1 LAFAWKKPYVQK
13 AGFEGLSATG
23 LALTLNMN
31 PLLRLQRLDAL
42 HSLSSRL
49 ASESSGGL
57 LGDSLEVLLETM
69 RARAAAAFIVEPT
82 LASIAESGLGGR
94 GGPELFVLRRA
105 LSTIAQRALST
116 RRAVLL
122 ADLGGD
128 REGIDDAGEIL
139 ALGARTALAIPV
151 LLGNVAHG
159 VFVLLFD
166 DAARVDEEAQRFSA
180 TIANLVALAL
190 AREQARDTPVPS
202 NDELAEASRM
212 ASLGLLTAS
221 VAHELRGPAGAMLL
235 QQEELGRLVEQVSE
249 LSDAADPNMSGAI
262 RELGEVSSDIQTAVA
277 RIRDTVEQLSLVSR
291 REISPECIDL
301 ATVVRESLAIAMPH
315 LERRGI
321 TITQDIDSTVY
332 TVGRRDSLGQVVL
345 NLVFNAADA
354 AEVNAEPKVWVR
366 VSAHGEQLALIVE
379 DNGPGVP
386 SGAIQHIFR
395 PFYTTKQRGQGTGL
409 GLKIC
414 SDVVAAHGGHIE
426 VHDRAGGG
434 ASFRVLLTRVQE
446 DSGLIPLV
454 PVRATKQRHMQRPR
468 PRQVFLID
476 DDPVFARSMRR
487 ALKPHTVRT
496 AAAASEAEAQL
507 MDPNYLP
514 DLVLCDVF
522 LPGRNG
528 DTLHARISTR
538 RPELASRFV
547 FVTGGALGRAEAEY
561 LKNCACPTLFK
572 PVELKTLKDLLED
585 EAPESSPSASVR
597 TLNPPSASSSRRSSV
612 PGPSAPPST
621 RR

>member
-1 LAFAWKKPYVQK
+1 
-13 AGFEGLSATG
+13 
-23 LALTLNMN
+23 MN

-57 LGDSLEVLLETM
+57 LGDSLDVLFESM
-69 RARAAAAFIVEPT
+69 RARAGAAFT
-82 LASIAESGLGGR
+82 LDSGMESISERGLGDR
-94 GGPELFVLRRA
+94 GGSQLLVLRRA
-105 LSTIAQRALST
+105 LTTIAQRALST
-116 RRAVLL
+116 RRPVLL
-122 ADLGGD
+122 SDLGHD

-139 ALGARTALAIPV
+139 ALGARTALAVPV
-151 LLGNVAHG
+151 LLRRVAQG

-166 DAARVDEEAQRFSA
+166 DLARVDEEARLFA
-180 TIANLVALAL
+180 TTVANMMAVALE
-190 AREQARDTPVPS
+190 REQIRSTPVPS

-212 ASLGLLTAS
+212 ASLGLITAS

-235 QQEELGRLVEQVSE
+235 QQEELGRLVEQVAE

-291 REISPECIDL
+291 REISPECVDVLTIVKD
-301 ATVVRESLAIAMPH
+301 SLAIAMPH

-321 TITQDIDSTVY
+321 TLTQELDGPVY

-354 AEVNAEPKVWVR
+354 AEASKQPQIWVR
-366 VSAHGEQLALIVE
+366 VMSCGEQLALVVE
-379 DNGPGVP
+379 DNGPGIAP
-386 SGAIQHIFR
+386 GAVQHIFR
-395 PFYTTKQRGQGTGL
+395 PFYTTKERGQGTGL

-414 SDVVAAHGGHIE
+414 SDVVTAHGGHIE
-426 VHDRAGGG
+426 VHDRPGGG

-454 PVRATKQRHMQRPR
+454 PVRAPKQRMRDVR
-468 PRQVFLID
+468 PRQVFVVD

-487 ALKPHTVRT
+487 ALKPHLVRT
-496 AAAASEAEAQL
+496 AAAASEAEVEL
-507 MDPNYLP
+507 LDRNYTP

-528 DTLHARISTR
+528 DTLHSRISAR
-538 RPELASRFV
+538 RPELAKRFV

-585 EAPESSPSASVR
+585 DEPESSPVASVR
-597 TLNPPSASSSRRSSV
+597 TLNPLSTNARRSTV
-612 PGPSAPPST
+612 PAPPST

>member
-1 LAFAWKKPYVQK
+1 
-13 AGFEGLSATG
+13 
-23 LALTLNMN
+23 MN

-42 HSLSSRL
+42 HTLSGRL
-49 ASESSGGL
+49 ASDSSGSL
-57 LGDSLEVLLETM
+57 LGDSLDALLDTL
-69 RARAAAAFIVEPT
+69 RARAAAAFT
-82 LASIAESGLGGR
+82 LDPGLESIAERGLGDR
-94 GGPELFVLRRA
+94 GGPELVVLRRA

-116 RRAVLL
+116 RRITTLL
-122 ADLGGD
+122 DLGRD
-128 REGIDDAGEIL
+128 REGVDDAGEIL
-139 ALGARTALAIPV
+139 ALGARTALAVPV
-151 LLGNVAHG
+151 LLHNAAHG
-159 VFVLLFD
+159 AFVLLFD
-166 DAARVDEEAQRFSA
+166 DATRIDDEARKFA
-180 TIANLVALAL
+180 TTVANMLAVALE
-190 AREQARDTPVPS
+190 REQIRSTPVPS

-235 QQEELGRLVEQVSE
+235 QQEELGRLVEQVAE
-249 LSDAADPNMSGAI
+249 LSDATDPNMSGAI

-291 REISPECIDL
+291 REISPECVDL
-301 ATVVRESLAIAMPH
+301 VTVVKESLAIATPH
-315 LERRGI
+315 LARKGI
-321 TITQDIDSTVY
+321 TLTQYLDGPVY

-354 AEVNAEPKVWVR
+354 AEANAHPEVWVR
-366 VSAHGEQLALIVE
+366 VMVRGDQLALVVE
-379 DNGPGVP
+379 DNGPGIP
-386 SGAIQHIFR
+386 PAAIQHIFR

-426 VHDRAGGG
+426 VHDRTGGG

-446 DSGLIPLV
+446 DSGLIPIV
-454 PVRATKQRHMQRPR
+454 PARAQRPR
-468 PRQVFLID
+468 RLEPQPRQVFVVD
-476 DDPVFARSMRR
+476 DDPVFARSIRR
-487 ALKPHTVRT
+487 SLKPHVVRT
-496 AAAASEAEAQL
+496 AAAASEAEVQL
-507 MDPNYLP
+507 LDPNYSP

-528 DTLHARISTR
+528 DTLHSRIATR
-538 RPELASRFV
+538 RPELAKRFV

-572 PVELKTLKDLLED
+572 PIELKTVTDLLED
-585 EAPESSPSASVR
+585 DEAESSSSASVR
-597 TLNPPSASSSRRSSV
+597 TLNPPSVRRPSSSI
-612 PGPSAPPST
+612 PPAAPPST

>member
-1 LAFAWKKPYVQK
+1 
-13 AGFEGLSATG
+13 
-23 LALTLNMN
+23 MN

-57 LGDSLEVLLETM
+57 LGDSLDVLFESM
-69 RARAAAAFIVEPT
+69 RARAGAAFT
-82 LASIAESGLGGR
+82 LDSGMESISERGLGDR
-94 GGPELFVLRRA
+94 GGSQLLVLRRA
-105 LSTIAQRALST
+105 LTTIAQRALST
-116 RRAVLL
+116 RRPVLL
-122 ADLGGD
+122 SDLGHD

-139 ALGARTALAIPV
+139 ALGARTALAVPV
-151 LLGNVAHG
+151 LLRRVAQG

-166 DAARVDEEAQRFSA
+166 DLARVDEEARLFA
-180 TIANLVALAL
+180 TTVANMMAVALE
-190 AREQARDTPVPS
+190 REQIRSTPVPS

-212 ASLGLLTAS
+212 ASLGLITAS

-235 QQEELGRLVEQVSE
+235 QQEELGRLVEQVAE

-291 REISPECIDL
+291 REISPECVDVLTIVKD
-301 ATVVRESLAIAMPH
+301 SLAIAMPH

-321 TITQDIDSTVY
+321 TLTQELDGPVY

-354 AEVNAEPKVWVR
+354 AEASKQPQIWVR
-366 VSAHGEQLALIVE
+366 VMSCGEQLALVVE
-379 DNGPGVP
+379 DNGPGIAP
-386 SGAIQHIFR
+386 GAVQHIFR
-395 PFYTTKQRGQGTGL
+395 PFYTTKERGQGTGL

-414 SDVVAAHGGHIE
+414 SDVVTAHGGHIE
-426 VHDRAGGG
+426 VHDRPGGG

-454 PVRATKQRHMQRPR
+454 PVRAPKQRMRDVR
-468 PRQVFLID
+468 PRQVFVVD

-487 ALKPHTVRT
+487 ALKPHLVRT
-496 AAAASEAEAQL
+496 AAAASEAEVEL
-507 MDPNYLP
+507 LDRNYTP

-528 DTLHARISTR
+528 DTLHSRVSAR
-538 RPELASRFV
+538 RPELAKRFV

-585 EAPESSPSASVR
+585 DEPESSPVASVR
-597 TLNPPSASSSRRSSV
+597 TLNPPSTNARRSTV
-612 PGPSAPPST
+612 PAPPST

>member
-1 LAFAWKKPYVQK
+1 
-13 AGFEGLSATG
+13 
-23 LALTLNMN
+23 MN

-42 HSLSSRL
+42 HTLSNRL

-57 LGDSLEVLLETM
+57 LGDSLDVLFESM
-69 RARAAAAFIVEPT
+69 RARAGAAFT
-82 LASIAESGLGGR
+82 LDQGLESISERGLGDR

-105 LSTIAQRALST
+105 LNTIAQRALST
-116 RRAVLL
+116 RRTVLL
-122 ADLGGD
+122 SDLGHD
-128 REGIDDAGEIL
+128 REGIDDAGELL

-151 LLGNVAHG
+151 VLRRVAHG

-166 DAARVDEEAQRFSA
+166 DVTRVDEEAQHFS
-180 TIANLVALAL
+180 TTVANMMAVALE
-190 AREQARDTPVPS
+190 REQIRSTPVPS

-235 QQEELGRLVEQVSE
+235 QQEELGRLVEQVAG
-249 LSDAADPNMSGAI
+249 LSDATDPTMSGAI

-291 REISPECIDL
+291 REISPECVDL
-301 ATVVRESLAIAMPH
+301 LSIVKESLAIAMPH

-321 TITQDIDSTVY
+321 TLTQETDGPVY
-332 TVGRRDSLGQVVL
+332 TVGRRDSLAQVVL

-354 AEVNAEPKVWVR
+354 AEGAGASKHPEIWVR
-366 VSAHGEQLALIVE
+366 VMSRGEQLALVVE
-379 DNGPGVP
+379 DNGPGIAP
-386 SGAIQHIFR
+386 SAIQHIFR

-414 SDVVAAHGGHIE
+414 SDVVTAHGGHIE

-454 PVRATKQRHMQRPR
+454 PMRVPKQRMLEAR
-468 PRQVFLID
+468 PRQVFVID

-487 ALKPHTVRT
+487 ALKPHVVRT
-496 AAAASEAEAQL
+496 AAAASEAEVQL
-507 MDPNYLP
+507 LDRNYTP

-528 DTLHARISTR
+528 DTLHSRISAR
-538 RPELASRFV
+538 RPELAKRFV

-585 EAPESSPSASVR
+585 DEAESSPAASVR
-597 TLNPPSASSSRRSSV
+597 TLNPPSTSARRSSV
-612 PGPSAPPST
+612 PAAPPST

>member
-1 LAFAWKKPYVQK
+1 
-13 AGFEGLSATG
+13 
-23 LALTLNMN
+23 MN
-31 PLLRLQRLDAL
+31 PLLRLHRLDAL
-42 HSLSSRL
+42 HTLSGRL
-49 ASESSGGL
+49 ANESTSSL
-57 LGDSLEVLLETM
+57 LGDSLDALLETM
-69 RARAAAAFIVEPT
+69 RARAAAAFT
-82 LASIAESGLGGR
+82 LDPGLESIAERGLGDR
-94 GGPELFVLRRA
+94 GGPELLVLRRA

-116 RRAVLL
+116 RRVILL
-122 ADLGGD
+122 SDLGRD
-128 REGIDDAGEIL
+128 REGVDDAGEIL
-139 ALGARTALAIPV
+139 ALGARTALAVPV
-151 LLGNVAHG
+151 LLSNVAHG

-166 DAARVDEEAQRFSA
+166 DSSRIDDEARHFAATV
-180 TIANLVALAL
+180 ANMLAVALE
-190 AREQARDTPVPS
+190 REQIRATPIPS

-235 QQEELGRLVEQVSE
+235 QQEELGRLVEQVAE
-249 LSDAADPNMSGAI
+249 LSDATDPTMTGAI

-291 REISPECIDL
+291 REIAPECVDL
-301 ATVVRESLAIAMPH
+301 VTVVKESLAIATPH
-315 LERRGI
+315 LARRGI
-321 TITQDIDSTVY
+321 TLTQHLDGPVY

-354 AEVNAEPKVWVR
+354 AEVNGNPEIWVR
-366 VSAHGEQLALIVE
+366 VMARGEQLALVVE

-386 SGAIQHIFR
+386 AGAIQHIFR

-446 DSGLIPLV
+446 DSGLIPIV
-454 PVRATKQRHMQRPR
+454 PMRTPKQRVVEVR
-468 PRQVFLID
+468 PRQVFVVD
-476 DDPVFARSMRR
+476 DDPVFTRSIRR
-487 ALKPHTVRT
+487 ALKPHVVRT
-496 AAAASEAEAQL
+496 VGAASEAEVQL
-507 MDPNYLP
+507 LDPNYTP

-528 DTLHARISTR
+528 DTLHARIAAR
-538 RPELASRFV
+538 RPELAQRFV

-561 LKNCACPTLFK
+561 LKKCACPTLFK
-572 PVELKTLKDLLED
+572 PIELKTVQELLED
-585 EAPESSPSASVR
+585 DEAESSSSASVR
-597 TLNPPSASSSRRSSV
+597 TLNPPSTNGRRPSSF
-612 PGPSAPPST
+612 PPAAPPST

>member
-1 LAFAWKKPYVQK
+1 
-13 AGFEGLSATG
+13 
-23 LALTLNMN
+23 MN

-57 LGDSLEVLLETM
+57 LGDSLDVLFESM
-69 RARAAAAFIVEPT
+69 RARAGAAFT
-82 LASIAESGLGGR
+82 LDSGMESISERGLGDR
-94 GGPELFVLRRA
+94 GGSQLLVLRRA
-105 LSTIAQRALST
+105 LTTIAQRALST
-116 RRAVLL
+116 RRPVLL
-122 ADLGGD
+122 SDLGHD

-139 ALGARTALAIPV
+139 ALGARTALAVPV
-151 LLGNVAHG
+151 LLRRVAQG

-166 DAARVDEEAQRFSA
+166 DLARVDEEARLFA
-180 TIANLVALAL
+180 TTVANMMAVALE
-190 AREQARDTPVPS
+190 REQIRSTPVPS

-212 ASLGLLTAS
+212 ASLGLITAS

-235 QQEELGRLVEQVSE
+235 QQEELGRLVEQVAE

-291 REISPECIDL
+291 REISPECVDVLTIVKD
-301 ATVVRESLAIAMPH
+301 SLAIAMPH

-321 TITQDIDSTVY
+321 TLTQELDGPVY

-354 AEVNAEPKVWVR
+354 AEASKQPQIWVR
-366 VSAHGEQLALIVE
+366 VMSCGEQLALVVE
-379 DNGPGVP
+379 DNGPGIAP
-386 SGAIQHIFR
+386 GAVQHIFR
-395 PFYTTKQRGQGTGL
+395 PFYTTKERGQGTGL

-414 SDVVAAHGGHIE
+414 SDVVTAHGGHIE
-426 VHDRAGGG
+426 VHDRPGGG

-454 PVRATKQRHMQRPR
+454 PMRAPKQRMLDTR
-468 PRQVFLID
+468 PRQVFVVD

-487 ALKPHTVRT
+487 ALKPHLVRT
-496 AAAASEAEAQL
+496 AAAASEAEVEL
-507 MDPNYLP
+507 LDRNYTP

-528 DTLHARISTR
+528 DTLHSRISAR
-538 RPELASRFV
+538 RPELAKRFV

-561 LKNCACPTLFK
+561 LKNCVCPTLFK
-572 PVELKTLKDLLED
+572 PVELKTIKDLLED

-597 TLNPPSASSSRRSSV
+597 TLNPPSATRRSSI
-612 PGPSAPPST
+612 PAPPST
-621 RR
+621 GR

>member
-1 LAFAWKKPYVQK
+1 
-13 AGFEGLSATG
+13 
-23 LALTLNMN
+23 MN

-57 LGDSLEVLLETM
+57 LGDSLDVLFESM
-69 RARAAAAFIVEPT
+69 RARAGAAFT
-82 LASIAESGLGGR
+82 LDSGMESISERGLGDR
-94 GGPELFVLRRA
+94 GGSQLLVLRRA
-105 LSTIAQRALST
+105 LTTIAQRALST
-116 RRAVLL
+116 RRPVLL
-122 ADLGGD
+122 SDLGHD

-139 ALGARTALAIPV
+139 ALGARTALAVPV
-151 LLGNVAHG
+151 LLRRVAQG

-166 DAARVDEEAQRFSA
+166 DLARVDEEARLFA
-180 TIANLVALAL
+180 TTVANMMAVALE
-190 AREQARDTPVPS
+190 REQIRSTPVPS

-212 ASLGLLTAS
+212 ASLGLITAS

-235 QQEELGRLVEQVSE
+235 QQEELGRLVEQVAE

-291 REISPECIDL
+291 REISPECVDVLTIVKD
-301 ATVVRESLAIAMPH
+301 SLAIAMPH

-321 TITQDIDSTVY
+321 TLTQELDGPVY

-354 AEVNAEPKVWVR
+354 AEASKQPQIWVR
-366 VSAHGEQLALIVE
+366 VMSCGEQLALVVE
-379 DNGPGVP
+379 DNGPGIAP
-386 SGAIQHIFR
+386 GAVQHIFR
-395 PFYTTKQRGQGTGL
+395 PFYTTKERGQGTGL

-414 SDVVAAHGGHIE
+414 SDVVTAHGGHIE
-426 VHDRAGGG
+426 VHDRPGGG

-454 PVRATKQRHMQRPR
+454 PVRAPKQRMRDVR
-468 PRQVFLID
+468 PRQVFVVD

-487 ALKPHTVRT
+487 ALKPHLVRT
-496 AAAASEAEAQL
+496 AAAASEAEVEL
-507 MDPNYLP
+507 LDRNYTP

-528 DTLHARISTR
+528 DTLHSRISAR
-538 RPELASRFV
+538 RPELAKRFV

-572 PVELKTLKDLLED
+572 PVELKSLKDLLED
-585 EAPESSPSASVR
+585 DEPESSPVASVR
-597 TLNPPSASSSRRSSV
+597 TLNPLSTNARRSTV
-612 PGPSAPPST
+612 PAPPST

>member
-1 LAFAWKKPYVQK
+1 
-13 AGFEGLSATG
+13 
-23 LALTLNMN
+23 MN

-42 HSLSSRL
+42 HTLSGRL
-49 ASESSGGL
+49 ASEASGGL
-57 LGDSLEVLLETM
+57 LGDSLDVLVETM
-69 RARAAAAFIVEPT
+69 RARAAAAFT
-82 LASIAESGLGGR
+82 LGAGLDSIAERGLGDR
-94 GGPELFVLRRA
+94 GGPELVVLRRA

-116 RRAVLL
+116 RRVVMLD
-122 ADLGGD
+122 DLGRD

-139 ALGARTALAIPV
+139 ALGARTALAVPV
-151 LLGNVAHG
+151 LLRTVAHG

-166 DAARVDEEAQRFSA
+166 DAARVDDEAQHFVR
-180 TIANLVALAL
+180 TVANLMAIALEG
-190 AREQARDTPVPS
+190 EQIRATPVPS

-235 QQEELGRLVEQVSE
+235 QQEELGRLVGQVAE
-249 LSDAADPNMSGAI
+249 LSDATDPQLSDAI

-277 RIRDTVEQLSLVSR
+277 RIRDTVDQLSLVSR
-291 REISPECIDL
+291 RELSPECVDL
-301 ATVVRESLAIAMPH
+301 ATVVKESLAIAMPH

-321 TITQDIDSTVY
+321 TLTQRVDDPMY

-354 AEVNAEPKVWVR
+354 AESSAQPQVWVHVTGR
-366 VSAHGEQLALIVE
+366 GEQLALVVE
-379 DNGPGVP
+379 DNGPGIP
-386 SGAIQHIFR
+386 PGAIQHIFR
-395 PFYTTKQRGQGTGL
+395 PFYTTKQRGHGTGL

-414 SDVVAAHGGHIE
+414 SDVVTAHGGHIE
-426 VHDRAGGG
+426 VHDRIGGG

-454 PVRATKQRHMQRPR
+454 PMRAPKQRMTEVR
-468 PRQVFLID
+468 PRQVFVVD

-487 ALKPHTVRT
+487 ALKPHVVRT
-496 AAAASEAEAQL
+496 VAAASEAEVEL
-507 MDPNYLP
+507 LDPNYTP

-528 DTLHARISTR
+528 DTLHARVAAR
-538 RPELASRFV
+538 RPELSKRFV

-585 EAPESSPSASVR
+585 DAPESSPSASVR
-597 TLNPPSASSSRRSSV
+597 TLSPPSTSGRRSSI
-612 PGPSAPPST
+612 PSSAPPSP

>member
-1 LAFAWKKPYVQK
+1 MGV
-13 AGFEGLSATG
+13 SATSPERDKP
-23 LALTLNMN
+23 MN
-31 PLLRLQRLDAL
+31 PHLREQRLAAL
-42 HSLSSRL
+42 YSLSGRL
-49 ASESSGGL
+49 AGESGGGL
-57 LGDSLEVLLETM
+57 LGDCLDVLLDSL
-69 RARAAAAFIVEPT
+69 RARAAAGFT
-82 LASIAESGLGGR
+82 LDPGLQSIAERGLGDR
-94 GGPELFVLRRA
+94 GGPELIVLRRA

-116 RRAVLL
+116 RRQVLL
-122 ADLGGD
+122 GDLGRD

-151 LLGNVAHG
+151 LHRRIAHG

-166 DAARVDEEAQRFSA
+166 DAVRVDDEAQQFAS
-180 TIANLVALAL
+180 IVANMVAVALD
-190 AREQARDTPVPS
+190 RDQSRDTPLPS
-202 NDELAEASRM
+202 NDELAEASHM

-221 VAHELRGPAGAMLL
+221 VAHELRGPAGAMIL
-235 QQEELGRLVEQVSE
+235 QQEELGRLVEQVSSLADDGDVE
-249 LSDAADPNMSGAI
+249 LSGAI
-262 RELGEVSSDIQTAVA
+262 RELSEVSSDIQTAVA

-291 REISPECIDL
+291 RETSPECVDL
-301 ATVVRESLAIAMPH
+301 VTVVRESLAMAKPH

-321 TITQDIDSTVY
+321 TLTQHLDGPVY

-354 AEVNAEPKVWVR
+354 CENSAHPEVWVR
-366 VSAHGEQLALIVE
+366 VLARGEQLALVVD
-379 DNGPGVP
+379 DNGPGIP
-386 SGAIQHIFR
+386 PGAIQHIFR

-414 SDVVAAHGGHIE
+414 SDVVASHGGHIE
-426 VHDRAGGG
+426 VHDRSGGG

-454 PVRATKQRHMQRPR
+454 PVRPSKLRMSQAR

-476 DDPVFARSMRR
+476 DDPVFARSMQR
-487 ALKPHTVRT
+487 ALRPHVVRT
-496 AAAASEAEAQL
+496 AAAASEAEVQL
-507 MDPNYLP
+507 LDPKYKP

-528 DTLHARISTR
+528 DTLHARIATR
-538 RPELASRFV
+538 RPELAARFV

-561 LKNCACPTLFK
+561 LKRCACPTLFK
-572 PVELKTLKDLLED
+572 PVELKTLQDLLEED
-585 EAPESSPSASVR
+585 EPESSTPSASVR
-597 TLNPPSASSSRRSSV
+597 TLSPTSSTRSGRRSSV
-612 PGPSAPPST
+612 PPST

>member
-1 LAFAWKKPYVQK
+1 
-13 AGFEGLSATG
+13 
-23 LALTLNMN
+23 MN

-42 HSLSSRL
+42 HTLSGRL
-49 ASESSGGL
+49 ASDSTGSL
-57 LGDSLEVLLETM
+57 LGDSLEVLIETM
-69 RARAAAAFIVEPT
+69 RARAAAAFTVDPGLE
-82 LASIAESGLGGR
+82 SVAERGLGDR
-94 GGPELFVLRRA
+94 GGPELVVLRRA

-116 RRAVLL
+116 RGVVLL
-122 ADLGGD
+122 SDLGRD
-128 REGIDDAGEIL
+128 RESIDDAGEIL
-139 ALGARTALAIPV
+139 ALGARTALAVPV
-151 LLGNVAHG
+151 LLADAAHA

-166 DAARVDEEAQRFSA
+166 DASRLDDEARHFAA
-180 TIANLVALAL
+180 TVANLLAVAL
-190 AREQARDTPVPS
+190 ERDRIRATPVPS

-235 QQEELGRLVEQVSE
+235 QQEELGRLVEQVAQ
-249 LSDAADPNMSGAI
+249 LSDATDPNMKGAI

-291 REISPECIDL
+291 REIAPECVDL
-301 ATVVRESLAIAMPH
+301 VTVVKESLAIATPH
-315 LERRGI
+315 LARRGI
-321 TITQDIDSTVY
+321 TLTQHLVGPVY

-354 AEVNAEPKVWVR
+354 AEASAQPEIWVSVTPR
-366 VSAHGEQLALIVE
+366 AEQLALVVE

-386 SGAIQHIFR
+386 ASTVQHIFR

-426 VHDRAGGG
+426 VHDRVGGG
-434 ASFRVLLTRVQE
+434 ASFRVVLTRVQE
-446 DSGLIPLV
+446 DSGLIPIV
-454 PVRATKQRHMQRPR
+454 PVRTPKQRTVEAR
-468 PRQVFLID
+468 PRQVFVVD
-476 DDPVFARSMRR
+476 DDPVFTRSIRR
-487 ALKPHTVRT
+487 ALRPHAVRT
-496 AAAASEAEAQL
+496 VAAASEAEVQL
-507 MDPNYLP
+507 LDPNYTP

-528 DTLHARISTR
+528 DTLHARVAAR
-538 RPELASRFV
+538 RPELAKRFV

-561 LKNCACPTLFK
+561 LKNCACRTLFK
-572 PVELKTLKDLLED
+572 PIELKTVQDLLEGD
-585 EAPESSPSASVR
+585 EADSSPSASVR
-597 TLNPPSASSSRRSSV
+597 TLNPPAAGSRRSSSSM
-612 PGPSAPPST
+612 PPAAPPST

>member
-1 LAFAWKKPYVQK
+1 
-13 AGFEGLSATG
+13 
-23 LALTLNMN
+23 MN

-42 HSLSSRL
+42 HTLSSRL
-49 ASESSGGL
+49 ASESTGSL
-57 LGDSLEVLLETM
+57 LGDSLDALFETM
-69 RARAAAAFIVEPT
+69 RARAAAAFTLEPGIE
-82 LASIAESGLGGR
+82 SIAERGLGDR
-94 GGPELFVLRRA
+94 GGPELIVLRRA

-116 RRAVLL
+116 RRLILL
-122 ADLGGD
+122 EDLSRD
-128 REGIDDAGEIL
+128 RESVDDAGEIL
-139 ALGARTALAIPV
+139 ALGARTALALPV
-151 LLGNVAHG
+151 LLGEVAHG

-166 DAARVDEEAQRFSA
+166 DASRIDDEARNFAA
-180 TIANLVALAL
+180 TVANLLAVALE
-190 AREQARDTPVPS
+190 REQIRATPIPS

-235 QQEELGRLVEQVSE
+235 QQEELGRLVEQVTE
-249 LSDAADPNMSGAI
+249 LSDAADPTMKGAI

-291 REISPECIDL
+291 REIAPECVDL
-301 ATVVRESLAIAMPH
+301 LTVVQESLAIATPH
-315 LERRGI
+315 LARRGI
-321 TITQDIDSTVY
+321 TITQHLDGPVY

-354 AEVNAEPKVWVR
+354 AEVNAQPEIWLR
-366 VSAHGEQLALIVE
+366 VMARGEQLALVVE

-386 SGAIQHIFR
+386 AGAIQHIFR

-426 VHDRAGGG
+426 VHDRPGGG

-454 PVRATKQRHMQRPR
+454 PLRAPKQRAVETR
-468 PRQVFLID
+468 PRQVFVVD
-476 DDPVFARSMRR
+476 DDPVFTRSIRR
-487 ALKPHTVRT
+487 ALKPHVVRT
-496 AAAASEAEAQL
+496 AGAASEAEVQL
-507 MDPNYLP
+507 LDPNYLP

-528 DTLHARISTR
+528 NTLHERVAAR
-538 RPELASRFV
+538 RPELGKRFV
-547 FVTGGALGRAEAEY
+547 FVTGGAFTPRALQFLQSIPNERIQ
-561 LKNCACPTLFK
+561 K
-572 PVELKTLKDLLED
+572 PFEPGELSRLLQR
-585 EAPESSPSASVR
+585 ALQR
-597 TLNPPSASSSRRSSV
+597 
-612 PGPSAPPST
+612 G
-621 RR
+621 

>member
-1 LAFAWKKPYVQK
+1 
-13 AGFEGLSATG
+13 
-23 LALTLNMN
+23 MN

-42 HSLSSRL
+42 HTLSGRL
-49 ASESSGGL
+49 ASETSSDL
-57 LGDSLEVLLETM
+57 LGDSLDVLLDTL
-69 RARAAAAFIVEPT
+69 RARAAAAFAHDPGLE
-82 LASIAESGLGGR
+82 SIAERGLGDR
-94 GGPELFVLRRA
+94 GGPELIVIRRA
-105 LSTIAQRALST
+105 LSTIAQRASST
-116 RRAVLL
+116 RRVVLL
-122 ADLGGD
+122 NDLGRD
-128 REGIDDAGEIL
+128 REGIDDAGELL
-139 ALGARTALAIPV
+139 ALGARTAMAVPV
-151 LLGNVAHG
+151 LVRKVAHG

-166 DAARVDEEAQRFSA
+166 DASRVDDEAQHFAA
-180 TIANLVALAL
+180 TIANMMAVALECAQIR
-190 AREQARDTPVPS
+190 ATPAPS
-202 NDELAEASRM
+202 NDELAEASHM

-235 QQEELGRLVEQVSE
+235 QQQELGRLVEQVAE

-291 REISPECIDL
+291 REVSPECVDVV
-301 ATVVRESLAIAMPH
+301 TVVRESLAIALPH

-321 TITQDIDSTVY
+321 VLTQHFEGPVY

-354 AEVNAEPKVWVR
+354 AETNARPEVWVR
-366 VSAHGEQLALIVE
+366 VMGRGGQLALVVE
-379 DNGPGVP
+379 DNGPGIP
-386 SGAIQHIFR
+386 PGAIQNIFR

-426 VHDRAGGG
+426 VHDRKGGG

-454 PVRATKQRHMQRPR
+454 PMRAAKPRVVEVRPKQ
-468 PRQVFLID
+468 VLVID
-476 DDPVFARSMRR
+476 DDPVFTRSIRR
-487 ALKPHTVRT
+487 SLKPHLVRT
-496 AAAASEAEAQL
+496 AAAASEAEVQL
-507 MDPNYLP
+507 LDPDYSP

-528 DTLHARISTR
+528 DTLHARLVSR
-538 RPELASRFV
+538 RPELAKRFV

-572 PVELKTLKDLLED
+572 PIELKTLTDLLDD
-585 EAPESSPSASVR
+585 EEAESSPAASVR
-597 TLNPPSASSSRRSSV
+597 TLNPPSSTGRRPPSSI
-612 PGPSAPPST
+612 PPAAPPSP

>member
-1 LAFAWKKPYVQK
+1 
-13 AGFEGLSATG
+13 
-23 LALTLNMN
+23 MN

-42 HSLSSRL
+42 HTLSGRL
-49 ASESSGGL
+49 ASESSGSL
-57 LGDSLEVLLETM
+57 LGDSLDVLLDTM
-69 RARAAAAFIVEPT
+69 RARAAAAFT
-82 LASIAESGLGGR
+82 LDPGLESIAERGLGDR
-94 GGPELFVLRRA
+94 GGPELLVLRRA

-116 RRAVLL
+116 RRSTLL
-122 ADLGGD
+122 SDLGSD

-139 ALGARTALAIPV
+139 ALGARTALAVPV
-151 LLGNVAHG
+151 LLRSVAHG

-166 DAARVDEEAQRFSA
+166 DGTRVDEEAQHFA
-180 TIANLVALAL
+180 TTVANMMAVALE
-190 AREQARDTPVPS
+190 REQIRATPVPS

-235 QQEELGRLVEQVSE
+235 QQEELGRL
-249 LSDAADPNMSGAI
+249 SDATDPNMSGAI

-291 REISPECIDL
+291 REISPECVDL
-301 ATVVRESLAIAMPH
+301 VTVVRESLAIAMPH

-321 TITQDIDSTVY
+321 TITQHVDGPVY

-354 AEVNAEPKVWVR
+354 AEASTLPEVWVR
-366 VSAHGEQLALIVE
+366 VMARGEQLALVVE
-379 DNGPGVP
+379 DNGPGIP
-386 SGAIQHIFR
+386 PGAIQHIFR

-426 VHDRAGGG
+426 VHDRPGGG

-454 PVRATKQRHMQRPR
+454 PMRAPKQRMLEVR
-468 PRQVFLID
+468 PRQVFVVD
-476 DDPVFARSMRR
+476 DDPVFTRSMRR
-487 ALKPHTVRT
+487 ALKPHAVRT
-496 AAAASEAEAQL
+496 AAAASEAEVAL
-507 MDPNYLP
+507 LDPSYTP

-528 DTLHARISTR
+528 DTLHARIATR
-538 RPELASRFV
+538 RPELAKRFV
-547 FVTGGALGRAEAEY
+547 FVTGGALGRTEAEY

-572 PVELKTLKDLLED
+572 PIELKTVKDLLED
-585 EAPESSPSASVR
+585 DQPESSPSASVR
-597 TLNPPSASSSRRSSV
+597 TLNPPSNSGRRSSI
-612 PGPSAPPST
+612 PAAPQSP

>member
-1 LAFAWKKPYVQK
+1 MK
-13 AGFEGLSATG
+13 
-23 LALTLNMN
+23 

-42 HSLSSRL
+42 HGLSVRL
-49 ASESSGGL
+49 AAESTKGL
-57 LGDSLEVLLETM
+57 LDDAVDALLDSL
-69 RARAAAAFIVEPT
+69 RARAAAAFT
-82 LASIAESGLGGR
+82 LDPGLQSIAERGLGDR
-94 GGPELFVLRRA
+94 GGPELVVLRRA
-105 LSTIAQRALST
+105 LSTIAQRSLST
-116 RRAVLL
+116 RRSVLL
-122 ADLGGD
+122 ADLGRD

-139 ALGARTALAIPV
+139 ALGARAALAVPV
-151 LLGNVAHG
+151 LHRSIAHG

-166 DAARVDEEAQRFSA
+166 DEARVDEEAQHFA
-180 TIANLVALAL
+180 TTVSNLVGLAFE
-190 AREQARDTPVPS
+190 RQQSSETPLPS

-221 VAHELRGPAGAMLL
+221 VAHELRGPAGAMIL
-235 QQEELGRLVEQVSE
+235 QQEELGRLVEQVTQ
-249 LSDAADPNMSGAI
+249 LSDDTDLDMSSAI
-262 RELGEVSSDIQTAVA
+262 RELSEVSSDIQTAVA

-291 REISPECIDL
+291 RETSPECVDL
-301 ATVVRESLAIAMPH
+301 AVVIRDSLAIAMPH
-315 LERRGI
+315 LERRNI
-321 TITQDIDSTVY
+321 TITQQVDGPVY

-354 AEVNAEPKVWVR
+354 SESSAHPEVWVR
-366 VSAHGEQLALIVE
+366 VLAHGEQLALIVE
-379 DNGPGVP
+379 DNGPGIP
-386 SGAIQHIFR
+386 PGAIQHIFR

-414 SDVVAAHGGHIE
+414 SDVVASHGGHIE
-426 VHDRAGGG
+426 VHDRPGGG

-446 DSGLIPLV
+446 DSGLIPLM
-454 PVRATKQRHMQRPR
+454 PVRALKQRIVEAR
-468 PRQVFLID
+468 PRQVFLVD

-487 ALKPHTVRT
+487 ALKPHVVRT
-496 AAAASEAEAQL
+496 AGAASEAEVQL
-507 MDPNYLP
+507 LDLSYTP

-528 DTLHARISTR
+528 DTLHARIASR

-572 PVELKTLKDLLED
+572 PVELKTLKDLLD
-585 EAPESSPSASVR
+585 DDAPDSAPSASVR
-597 TLNPPSASSSRRSSV
+597 TLNPPAISSASRRSS
-612 PGPSAPPST
+612 APPAT

>member
-1 LAFAWKKPYVQK
+1 
-13 AGFEGLSATG
+13 
-23 LALTLNMN
+23 MN
-31 PLLRLQRLDAL
+31 PILRLQRLEAL
-42 HSLSSRL
+42 HTLSARL
-49 ASESSGGL
+49 ASESSGAGL
-57 LGDSLEVLLETM
+57 LGDSLELLHEST
-69 RARAAAAFIVEPT
+69 RARAAAAFT
-82 LASIAESGLGGR
+82 LDPELQSMAELGLGDR
-94 GGPELFVLRRA
+94 GAAELFVLRRA

-122 ADLGGD
+122 DDVGDD

-139 ALGARTALAIPV
+139 ALGARSAFAVPV
-151 LLGNVAHG
+151 LLRNVAHG
-159 VFVLLFD
+159 VFVLLLD
-166 DAARVDEEAQRFSA
+166 DASRIDDEARHFAA
-180 TIANLVALAL
+180 TLANITAVALE
-190 AREQARDTPVPS
+190 REQIRATPLPS

-235 QQEELGRLVEQVSE
+235 QQEELGRLVEQVAE
-249 LSDAADPNMSGAI
+249 LCDANDSNMSGAI

-291 REISPECIDL
+291 REISPECVDL
-301 ATVVRESLAIAMPH
+301 VTIVKESLAIAVPH
-315 LERRGI
+315 FIRRGI
-321 TITQDIDSTVY
+321 TLTQDVDGPVY

-354 AEVNAEPKVWVR
+354 AESSARPEIWVR
-366 VSAHGEQLALIVE
+366 VTARGEQIALVVE

-386 SGAIQHIFR
+386 PGAVQHIFR
-395 PFYTTKQRGQGTGL
+395 PFYTTKERGHGTGL

-454 PVRATKQRHMQRPR
+454 PMRAPKQRMLDTR
-468 PRQVFLID
+468 PRQVFVVD

-487 ALKPHTVRT
+487 ALKPHVVRT
-496 AAAASEAEAQL
+496 AAAASEAEVAL
-507 MDPNYLP
+507 LDRNYTP

-528 DTLHARISTR
+528 DTLHARIAAR
-538 RPELASRFV
+538 RPELAARFV

-561 LKNCACPTLFK
+561 LKNCVCPTLFK
-572 PVELKTLKDLLED
+572 PVELKTIKDLLED

-597 TLNPPSASSSRRSSV
+597 TLNPPSATRRSSI
-612 PGPSAPPST
+612 PAPPST
-621 RR
+621 GR

>member
-1 LAFAWKKPYVQK
+1 
-13 AGFEGLSATG
+13 
-23 LALTLNMN
+23 MN

-42 HSLSSRL
+42 HTLSGRL

-57 LGDSLEVLLETM
+57 LGDSLDVLLETM
-69 RARAAAAFIVEPT
+69 RARAAAAFT
-82 LASIAESGLGGR
+82 LDPGLESIAERGLGDR
-94 GGPELFVLRRA
+94 GGPELVVLRRA

-116 RRAVLL
+116 RRLVLL
-122 ADLGGD
+122 SDLGRD

-139 ALGARTALAIPV
+139 ALGARTALAVPV
-151 LLGNVAHG
+151 ILRRVAHG
-159 VFVLLFD
+159 VFVLFFD
-166 DAARVDEEAQRFSA
+166 DATRVDDEAQHFA
-180 TIANLVALAL
+180 TTVANMMAVALE
-190 AREQARDTPVPS
+190 REQIRATPVPS

-235 QQEELGRLVEQVSE
+235 QQEELGRLVEQVTE
-249 LSDAADPNMSGAI
+249 LSDATDPDMSGAI

-291 REISPECIDL
+291 REVSPECVDL
-301 ATVVRESLAIAMPH
+301 VTVVKESLAIAMPH

-321 TITQDIDSTVY
+321 TLTQHVDGPVY

-354 AEVNAEPKVWVR
+354 AEVSAHPEIWVR
-366 VSAHGEQLALIVE
+366 VMSRGEQLALVVE
-379 DNGPGVP
+379 DNGPGIP
-386 SGAIQHIFR
+386 AGAIQHIFR

-426 VHDRAGGG
+426 VHDRIGGG

-454 PVRATKQRHMQRPR
+454 PMRAPKQRMLEPR
-468 PRQVFLID
+468 ARQVFVID
-476 DDPVFARSMRR
+476 DDPVFARSIRR

-496 AAAASEAEAQL
+496 AAAASEAEVQL
-507 MDPNYLP
+507 LEPNYTP

-528 DTLHARISTR
+528 DTLHARIAER
-538 RPELASRFV
+538 RPEVAQRFV

-561 LKNCACPTLFK
+561 LKNSACPTLFK

-585 EAPESSPSASVR
+585 DAPESSPSASVR
-597 TLNPPSASSSRRSSV
+597 TLNPPSTSRRSSV
-612 PGPSAPPST
+612 PGPAAPPPST

>member
-1 LAFAWKKPYVQK
+1 
-13 AGFEGLSATG
+13 
-23 LALTLNMN
+23 MN

-42 HSLSSRL
+42 HALSDRL
-49 ASESSGGL
+49 ASESTGSL
-57 LGDSLEVLLETM
+57 LGDSLDALLEAT
-69 RARAAAAFIVEPT
+69 RARAAAAFT
-82 LASIAESGLGGR
+82 LGPGIESIAERGLGDR
-94 GGPELFVLRRA
+94 GGPELVVLRRA

-116 RRAVLL
+116 RRVILL
-122 ADLGGD
+122 NDLSHD
-128 REGIDDAGEIL
+128 RESIDDAGEIL
-139 ALGARTALAIPV
+139 ALGARTALAVPV
-151 LLGNVAHG
+151 LLGEVAHG

-166 DAARVDEEAQRFSA
+166 DAARIDDEARQFAA
-180 TIANLVALAL
+180 TVANLLAVAAE
-190 AREQARDTPVPS
+190 REQIRATPIPS

-235 QQEELGRLVEQVSE
+235 QQEELGRLVEQVAE
-249 LSDAADPNMSGAI
+249 LSDATDPSMTGAI

-291 REISPECIDL
+291 REISPECVDL
-301 ATVVRESLAIAMPH
+301 VTVVKESLAIATPH
-315 LERRGI
+315 LARRGI
-321 TITQDIDSTVY
+321 TLTQHLDGPVY

-354 AEVNAEPKVWVR
+354 AEVSGQPEIWVR
-366 VSAHGEQLALIVE
+366 VMARGEQLALVVE

-386 SGAIQHIFR
+386 AGAIQHIFR

-446 DSGLIPLV
+446 DSGLIPIV
-454 PVRATKQRHMQRPR
+454 PTRTPKQRAVVTR
-468 PRQVFLID
+468 PRQVFVVD
-476 DDPVFARSMRR
+476 DDPVFTRSIRR
-487 ALKPHTVRT
+487 ALKPHVVRT
-496 AAAASEAEAQL
+496 AGAASEAEVQL
-507 MDPNYLP
+507 LDPNYTP

-528 DTLHARISTR
+528 NTLHARVAER
-538 RPELASRFV
+538 RPELGKRFV

-572 PVELKTLKDLLED
+572 PIELKTVRDLLED
-585 EAPESSPSASVR
+585 DETESSPSASVR
-597 TLNPPSASSSRRSSV
+597 TLNPPSANGRRTSSSM
-612 PGPSAPPST
+612 PPAAPPST

>member
-1 LAFAWKKPYVQK
+1 MLSLK
-13 AGFEGLSATG
+13 GLSATG
-23 LALTLNMN
+23 SNPIAMN
-31 PLLRLQRLDAL
+31 QLLRLQRLDAL
-42 HSLSSRL
+42 HSLSGRL
-49 ASESSGGL
+49 ATQSCNL
-57 LGDSLEVLLETM
+57 LGDSLEVLVESM
-69 RARAAAAFIVEPT
+69 GAQAAAAFLVDPGFEW
-82 LASIAESGLGGR
+82 IAEWGLAHA
-94 GGPELFVLRRA
+94 GPALLVLRRA
-105 LSTIAQRALST
+105 LTAIAQRALST
-116 RRAVLL
+116 RRVVLL
-122 ADLGGD
+122 ADFRAD
-128 REGIDDAGEIL
+128 REGVDDAGEIL
-139 ALGARTALAIPV
+139 ALGARTAMAVPV
-151 LLGNVAHG
+151 LLREAVHG

-166 DAARVDEEAQRFSA
+166 EPARVDEEAQRFAGIVSNMLA
-180 TIANLVALAL
+180 VALE
-190 AREQARDTPVPS
+190 REQLRDAPVPS

-249 LSDAADPNMSGAI
+249 LSDATDPTMSGAI

-291 REISPECIDL
+291 RELSPECVDL
-301 ATVVRESLAIAMPH
+301 RALVQDSLAIATPL

-321 TITQDIDSTVY
+321 MLTQDVDTSAY

-345 NLVFNAADA
+345 NLVFNAVDA
-354 AEVNAEPKVWVR
+354 AEANARPEVWVR
-366 VSAHGEQLALIVE
+366 VKVHGEQLALIVE

-386 SGAIQHIFR
+386 PGAVQHIFR

-414 SDVVAAHGGHIE
+414 SDVVTAHGGHIE
-426 VHDRAGGG
+426 VHDRVGGG
-434 ASFRVLLTRVQE
+434 ASFRVLLTRVRE

-454 PVRATKQRHMQRPR
+454 PVRAPRQRRIVEPR
-468 PRQVFLID
+468 SRQVFLVD

-487 ALKPHTVRT
+487 ALKPHVVRT
-496 AAAASEAEAQL
+496 AATASEAEVQL
-507 MDPNYLP
+507 LDRNYMP
-514 DLVLCDVF
+514 DFVLCDVL

-528 DTLHARISTR
+528 DTLHARIAVR

-561 LKNCACPTLFK
+561 LKHCDCPTLFK
-572 PVELKTLKDLLED
+572 PVELKTLTDLLEGD
-585 EAPESSPSASVR
+585 DPESAPSASVR
-597 TLNPPSASSSRRSSV
+597 TLNPPSTSGDRRSST
-612 PGPSAPPST
+612 PAPAAPPST